1 MSEQTPSRNPL
12 LSIATSIVATV
23 KCCSGNISTVTET
36 VISGNT
42 DNILNGDPSQTVAP
56 LVKTASSMSTDLTP
70 IVEENAEI

>member
-1 MSEQTPSRNPL
+1 MSEQPPSRNPL
-12 LSIATSIVATV
+12 LNLAVTIAATI

-70 IVEENAEI
+70 IVEDNAEI